1 MGRAVTTDALVMC
14 GGRGTRLDSET
25 EKPLF
30 SICGAP
36 MIDHVLTALADTPA
50 VEAIHAA
57 VSPHAPATRAYLRN
71 HSLAPTVVETPGE
84 GYVTDLGLALDR
96 MGDPVVTAAADLP
109 LLAPEHVEEAIAAGQ
124 DGSSVTVCV
133 PAALK
138 RRLGVS
144 ADTTTIEAGRELA
157 PTGLNVVGTTDEE
170 VLVTTYDAR
179 PAVNVNR
186 LEDAVVAEDLC
197 D

>member
-1 MGRAVTTDALVMC
+1 MTTDALVMC
-14 GGRGTRLDSET
+14 GGRGTRLNTET

-36 MIDHVLTALADTPA
+36 MVDHVLTALADTPT
-50 VEAIHAA
+50 VGTVNAA
-57 VSPHAPATRAYLRN
+57 VSPHAPATRAHLRD
-71 HSLAPTVVETPGE
+71 HPLAPTVVETPGA

-96 MGDPVVTAAADLP
+96 VGEPVVTAAADLP
-109 LLAPEHVEEAIAAGQ
+109 MLAPEHVEEAVAAGE

-144 ADTTTIEAGRELA
+144 TDTTTTEAERELA
-157 PTGLNVVGTTDEE
+157 PTGLNIVGTTDEE
-170 VLVTTYDAR
+170 IFVTTYDAR
-179 PAVNVNR
+179 LAINVNR
-186 LEDAVVAEDLC
+186 LEDAAVAEDLC